1 MLPAVRQQLHVAQVH
16 CSAAAAASGSSAQ
29 LLGSAPTTPVPC
41 PLLRDSPPPTSI
53 YSPLLDSS
61 APTVSAPSP
70 LPVRLPPRDMGNTQ
84 QASSSSSVHEGEAL
98 AGVLQGPAAIVT
110 PSPDPSPV
118 PLDAAGGLGAPVVPA
133 ASVALSPPQLPI
145 MDQQAVILPHTVQPE
160 VAGPSGGCRQS
171 SSGSAR
177 GSARENRGEA
187 SGSGRRRRGRKGH
200 ESRYRSHRCRSR
212 SSRWR
217 SPSSSEYSSDSSMSP
232 DRRSHRRGSRRG
244 ISRSSRRSTC
254 GATRSH
260 DVPIAVTPL
269 DPTGPAAPHVIPVPA
284 PAVGIPRVVS
294 GCGIGG
300 PAMPLFPLGGGEQR
314 LMPLVSSSV
323 APATWSG
330 HGSRSPVVVFLGH
343 SFIFRAGQRAA
354 CRPGGQSLGFPND
367 VQWRGIGGLK
377 WLRVLVE
384 AAKSQRG
391 GGEIWRRF
399 SWRVECDARRRGR
412 PADRLPLRVFNQKF
426 GYKWFIL
433 MVIK

>member
-1 MLPAVRQQLHVAQVH
+1 
-16 CSAAAAASGSSAQ
+16 
-29 LLGSAPTTPVPC
+29 
-41 PLLRDSPPPTSI
+41 
-53 YSPLLDSS
+53 
-61 APTVSAPSP
+61 
-70 LPVRLPPRDMGNTQ
+70 MGNTQ
-84 QASSSSSVHEGEAL
+84 QASSSSSVYEGEAL

-160 VAGPSGGCRQS
+160 VAGPSGGCRRS

-200 ESRYRSHRCRSR
+200 ESRYHSHRCRSR

-323 APATWSG
+323 TPATWSG
-330 HGSRSPVVVFLGH
+330 HGKAWGEWLELVGGRDVAGDDEWRFTVTVDYLLRMRELGRSAIVARRRLSGL
-343 SFIFRAGQRAA
+343 SFHFKLRGWV
-354 CRPGGQSLGFPND
+354 D
-367 VQWRGIGGLK
+367 VTK
-377 WLRVLVE
+377 
-384 AAKSQRG
+384 
-391 GGEIWRRF
+391 RF
-399 SWRVECDARRRGR
+399 SILQALKGWDRTPRVSDARRPVSFSLLLSLMAALQGVCRSPYESLLFQVAFSLAFFG
-412 PADRLPLRVFNQKF
+412 ALRVGELVPSSAGGVGGLLQDDVMLTESSVQVKVRKSKTDMLGRGN
-426 GYKWFIL
+426 G
-433 MVIK
+433 

>member
-1 MLPAVRQQLHVAQVH
+1 
-16 CSAAAAASGSSAQ
+16 
-29 LLGSAPTTPVPC
+29 
-41 PLLRDSPPPTSI
+41 
-53 YSPLLDSS
+53 
-61 APTVSAPSP
+61 
-70 LPVRLPPRDMGNTQ
+70 
-84 QASSSSSVHEGEAL
+84 
-98 AGVLQGPAAIVT
+98 
-110 PSPDPSPV
+110 
-118 PLDAAGGLGAPVVPA
+118 
-133 ASVALSPPQLPI
+133 
-145 MDQQAVILPHTVQPE
+145 
-160 VAGPSGGCRQS
+160 
-171 SSGSAR
+171 
-177 GSARENRGEA
+177 
-187 SGSGRRRRGRKGH
+187 
-200 ESRYRSHRCRSR
+200 
-212 SSRWR
+212 
-217 SPSSSEYSSDSSMSP
+217 MSP

-244 ISRSSRRSTC
+244 ISRSSRRLTC

-323 APATWSG
+323 TPATWSG

-354 CRPGGQSLGFPND
+354 CRPGGQSLGFHND